1 MNFYNLYAV
10 RSVFSYR
17 NLKIEMMLHV
27 CCFIFLLAH
36 VDLIVSLEH
45 ASSTHFECISVFSL
59 KLVRRHFSRKIRS
72 SLLLSIGVLNDCLYG
87 SQPSLHKEISEIIN
101 KTLIRMN
108 FQWTS
113 FWKRLR
119 DFTLFHVIIEV
130 GPPLPGKSN
139 KPFLVEKFH
148 SDHWNVALNANNFGF
163 MRIIIIFCAALDD
176 KRKVKIICSIKLD
189 YTGSGMKNVWYFR
202 ANFDSFDMFRL

>member
-45 ASSTHFECISVFSL
+45 ASSTHFECISVLSL
-59 KLVRRHFSRKIRS
+59 KLVRRHFSIKIRS

-113 FWKRLR
+113 FLETVKKLHFVSCHHRSWPSSSREVQQTVLSWKVSFRSLKCGFECEQFWLHENHHHFLCCSR
-119 DFTLFHVIIEV
+119 RQTQGQNNLLHKIGLHWQRYEECVIF
-130 GPPLPGKSN
+130 S
-139 KPFLVEKFH
+139 
-148 SDHWNVALNANNFGF
+148 
-163 MRIIIIFCAALDD
+163 C
-176 KRKVKIICSIKLD
+176 
-189 YTGSGMKNVWYFR
+189 
-202 ANFDSFDMFRL
+202 